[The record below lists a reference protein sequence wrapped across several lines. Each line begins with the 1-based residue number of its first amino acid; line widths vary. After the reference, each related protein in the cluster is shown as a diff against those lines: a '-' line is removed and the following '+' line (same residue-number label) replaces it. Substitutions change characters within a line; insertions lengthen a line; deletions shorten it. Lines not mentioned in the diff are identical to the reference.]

1 MWISDLCIRRPV
13 MALMMIAGLL
23 VLGLISIGRVGIDLF
38 PRVEFPYI
46 SIETKLA
53 GASPSTIETEV
64 TDPLEE
70 EVVAISGIEDLQSVS
85 SEGYSQLFVEFG
97 LDENVDVNAQDVR
110 DKINLATPNLPE
122 GIDLPLVGKTDP
134 DSEPILTIML
144 SGPLSIGELTTY
156 AENDVKERLQRVP
169 GVGGIKIVGGREREI
184 RIWLN
189 APKLRGFGVTVE
201 DVINAIRQE
210 SPRVPDGSR

>member
-97 LDENVDVNAQDVR
+97 LDENVDVR
-110 DKINLATPNLPE
+110 LRMFAT
-122 GIDLPLVGKTDP
+122 K
-134 DSEPILTIML
+134 SILRHLICL
-144 SGPLSIGELTTY
+144 KASIYPLS
-156 AENDVKERLQRVP
+156 VR
-169 GVGGIKIVGGREREI
+169 
-184 RIWLN
+184 RI
-189 APKLRGFGVTVE
+189 PT
-201 DVINAIRQE
+201 
-210 SPRVPDGSR
+210 PSRY